1 LYLNGVSGTFALN
14 NTITSGAVTGTIT
27 YTGITDAVIPTAL
40 RPDVVVVPNTGNL
53 VTLPYTHKIYSQ
65 NQYASKTRNAV
76 SQLLASTYSG
86 TMSLTP
92 AADIWTD
99 TQVLPAVQVNTGGT
113 ADNWE
118 FLQRAWGTQWG
129 NWETMW
135 QGVQS
140 DTINFGNGVSETTA
154 TTTQRQQ
161 RTGTGIDVSTT
172 TVTNNLGTRVVSATL
187 IPFMRS
193 RIVGIN
199 ATRLKPNTRLYAFF
213 DGIDVSQHVRPTGG
227 SYGDDLLVN
236 ASGNFTG
243 DFRIPANTFN
253 VGTKSF
259 VLCDN
264 STNPNASNLKTFAIS
279 SFTASGLGVVERG
292 TIIST
297 QVPQITQTR
306 QSQTQDIVISRITE
320 RTTPTPEVTQPR
332 DPIAQTF
339 YVTDNINGI
348 VLTKLDLFFQ
358 QKSTTAPLTLEL
370 REVSNGYPSEIVVPY
385 STVTLLPK
393 DINVSD
399 DGSKPTEFKFSEPV
413 YLKNDTEYCF
423 VLLPAGNDENYE
435 VWVSELGENE
445 IGTTNRIDKQPAS
458 GVLFVS
464 GNNRTWNAIQTEDIK
479 YSIYRAE
486 FNDALTGQVVITNTP
501 MDYITVPTVS
511 GISIGDTVLFKTG
524 ATTNATGVVKY
535 LDTTNKELKVE
546 ISSGTAGS
554 GNDVVIGSTVITT
567 VSSIN
572 NKVVNSLSPTLSF
585 LDFNNTDTI
594 WEYKIH
600 STAGVDPVSY
610 TTLSTT
616 GTTDLFDEK
625 KVFSNSSVV
634 DTFVLRANLNSE
646 VDNISPIID
655 LNKIGCVV
663 VANYVNNDATNE
675 TTNTGS
681 AYSKYISR
689 KVILD
694 NGQEAEDLRI
704 FLTAD
709 LPVGSSVKVYAKLLN
724 DTDTVTFTSR
734 PWVLMTETAP
744 INTLGFKE
752 YYYTLPAGGTTT
764 APGGID
770 AGTGVYTYSTY
781 YTGFKTFAVKIVL
794 LSTSTAIVPI
804 IRDMRAIAL
813 QV

>member
-1 LYLNGVSGTFALN
+1 
-14 NTITSGAVTGTIT
+14 
-27 YTGITDAVIPTAL
+27 
-40 RPDVVVVPNTGNL
+40 
-53 VTLPYTHKIYSQ
+53 
-65 NQYASKTRNAV
+65 
-76 SQLLASTYSG
+76 
-86 TMSLTP
+86 
-92 AADIWTD
+92 
-99 TQVLPAVQVNTGGT
+99 
-113 ADNWE
+113 
-118 FLQRAWGTQWG
+118 
-129 NWETMW
+129 
-135 QGVQS
+135 
-140 DTINFGNGVSETTA
+140 
-154 TTTQRQQ
+154 
-161 RTGTGIDVSTT
+161 
-172 TVTNNLGTRVVSATL
+172 
-187 IPFMRS
+187 
-193 RIVGIN
+193 
-199 ATRLKPNTRLYAFF
+199 
-213 DGIDVSQHVRPTGG
+213 
-227 SYGDDLLVN
+227 
-236 ASGNFTG
+236 
-243 DFRIPANTFN
+243 
-253 VGTKSF
+253 
-259 VLCDN
+259 
-264 STNPNASNLKTFAIS
+264 
-279 SFTASGLGVVERG
+279 
-292 TIIST
+292 
-297 QVPQITQTR
+297 
-306 QSQTQDIVISRITE
+306 
-320 RTTPTPEVTQPR
+320 
-332 DPIAQTF
+332 
-339 YVTDNINGI
+339 
-348 VLTKLDLFFQ
+348 
-358 QKSTTAPLTLEL
+358 
-370 REVSNGYPSEIVVPY
+370 
-385 STVTLLPK
+385 
-393 DINVSD
+393 
-399 DGSKPTEFKFSEPV
+399 
-413 YLKNDTEYCF
+413 

-724 DTDTVTFTSR
+724 DTDTATFTSR

-781 YTGFKTFAVKIVL
+781 YKGFKTFAVKIVL